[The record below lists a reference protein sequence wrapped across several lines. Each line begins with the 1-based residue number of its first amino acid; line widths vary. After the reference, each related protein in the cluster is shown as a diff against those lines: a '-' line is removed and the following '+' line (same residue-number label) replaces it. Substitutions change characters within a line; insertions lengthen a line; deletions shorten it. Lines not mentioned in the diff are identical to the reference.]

1 MRIAYQQVMG
11 APEGDE
17 WVLSYNELLRKNV
30 ELVKS
35 PDTEVEFRTLR
46 KGLNKFEAMI
56 YSYTNF
62 LGYREILEGIIEA
75 EREGFDAVM
84 IGCFFDPVLKEAR
97 QAVNIPVI
105 GAAESTMLMATM
117 MGHKFGVITV
127 SPKAAF
133 DMEDNIRRYGLSTR
147 STPIRPIP
155 ASPKEQMMVINDAS
169 LGFEAFNRVS
179 RELITDGAESIIP
192 GCLVMSPAMRLA
204 PGCPDLPNGIVEI
217 DGVPVMDVV
226 GTQMLIAETMVRLKN
241 AGSAWISRKG
251 LYAQPSEKA
260 LKVASTIFPY
270 DGPGVWK
277 S

>member
-11 APEGDE
+11 AREGDE
-17 WVLSYNELLRKNV
+17 WVLNYNQLLRKNM

-46 KGLNKFEAMI
+46 KGLNKFEAMF

-62 LGYREILEGIIEA
+62 LGFTEILEGIIQA
-75 EREGFDAVM
+75 EKDGFDAVM
-84 IGCFFDPVLKEAR
+84 ICCFFDSILKEAR

-105 GAAESTMLMATM
+105 GAAESAMLMATM
-117 MGHKFGVITV
+117 MGRKFGVITV
-127 SPKAAF
+127 SPEAAF
-133 DMEDNIRRYGLSTR
+133 DMEDNIIKYGLSAR
-147 STPIRPIP
+147 STPIRPIL
-155 ASPKEQMMVINDAS
+155 ASPKEQMLAIQNAS
-169 LGFEAFNRVS
+169 QGLEAFTAVC
-179 RELITDGAESIIP
+179 RELINDGAEIILP
-192 GCLVMSPAMRLA
+192 GCMVMSPAMRIA
-204 PGCPDLPNGIVEI
+204 PGCPDLPNGIEEI
-217 DGVPVMDVV
+217 DGVPIMDIV
-226 GTQMLIAETMVRLKN
+226 GTQVLMAETMVRLKK

-260 LKVASTIFPY
+260 LDAALSIFPY

>member
-11 APEGDE
+11 AQEGDE
-17 WVLSYNELLRKNV
+17 WVLNYNELLRKNV

-35 PDTEVEFRTLR
+35 SDTEVAFRTLR
-46 KGLNKFEAMI
+46 KGLNKFEAMF

-62 LGYREILEGIIEA
+62 LGYREILEGVIEA

-105 GAAESTMLMATM
+105 GAAESSMLMATL
-117 MGHKFGVITV
+117 MGQKFGVIAI
-127 SPKAAF
+127 SSEAAF
-133 DMEDNIRRYGLSTR
+133 DMEDNIRRYGLYTR
-147 STPIRPIP
+147 SIPIRPIS
-155 ASPKEQMMVINDAS
+155 ASPKEQMLVTKDAT
-169 LGFEAFNRVS
+169 LGFEAFKAVS
-179 RELITDGAESIIP
+179 RELITDGAEIIIP
-192 GCLVMSPAMRLA
+192 GCMVMSPAMRLA
-204 PGCPDLPNGIVEI
+204 PGCPDLPNGIEEI
-217 DGVPVMDVV
+217 DDVPVMDVV

-241 AGSAWISRKG
+241 TGSSWISRKG
-251 LYAQPSEKA
+251 LYAQPSKKA